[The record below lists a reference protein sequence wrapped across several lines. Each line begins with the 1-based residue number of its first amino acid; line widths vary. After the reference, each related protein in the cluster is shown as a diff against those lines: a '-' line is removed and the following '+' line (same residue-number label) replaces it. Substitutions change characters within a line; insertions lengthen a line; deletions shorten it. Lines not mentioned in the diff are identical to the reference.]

1 MRSFHSIHN
10 DVDGGVLQAMWGA
23 NLYTTINTH
32 YLPTMPILCKRSIEE
47 RPLGGGH
54 NVHEWQFQL
63 LSRFYCLHCVAA
75 ARCGGSLVV
84 ILRHDGLELTL
95 VRAGKNLYS
104 F

>member
-47 RPLGGGH
+47 RPLGGGQADTTTM
-54 NVHEWQFQL
+54 N
-63 LSRFYCLHCVAA
+63 
-75 ARCGGSLVV
+75 GSSNFFHGSIVYTTWLPLAVV
-84 ILRHDGLELTL
+84 GR
-95 VRAGKNLYS
+95 
-104 F
+104 